1 MYLLFL
7 ILFGFPDHIGHAGPQ
22 GSYPPDHLLMPDT
35 LPLNMAQASR
45 LAALPLRCLQTEFP
59 NKLNQVLGSEQ
70 EMGTPRQLH
79 PAFFGCFDWHSSVHG
94 HWMLVATLR
103 RFPDLPEA
111 EQIRPLIQSTL
122 SSENLAGELTYFQ
135 RTSEKSFERTYGWA
149 WLLRLSMELQQWEDP
164 LGQELAANL
173 EPLTRLIVGKY
184 IDYLPR
190 LVYPIRTGE
199 HPNTAFGLS
208 HAWDFAR
215 FTGDSILMDM
225 IETHAYRFFAT
236 DRDGPLS
243 WEPSGYDFLS
253 PCLEEADLLRRIMPV
268 EMFRPWLRAFLPELA
283 DPSFTLIP
291 GEVRDRTDGKLV
303 HLDGLNFS
311 RAWCLYDLA
320 RSLPEYGHLRQ
331 IADQHMAASLPRM
344 TDGAYEGEHWL
355 ASFAWLALTRAFPD
369 KS

>member
-1 MYLLFL
+1 MY
-7 ILFGFPDHIGHAGPQ
+7 ILFPILLGQLVGSFSSGHVE
-22 GSYPPDHLLMPDT
+22 SYSDDRMAMMDS
-35 LPLNMAQASR
+35 LPLDILQASR
-45 LAALPLRCLQTEFP
+45 LAELPVRCLQTEFP
-59 NKLNQVLGSEQ
+59 NKLNQVLGSQ
-70 EMGTPRQLH
+70 EELGPPRQLH

-94 HWMLVATLR
+94 HWMLIATLR

-111 EQIRPLIQSTL
+111 HQIRQLIQTTL
-122 SSENLAGELTYFQ
+122 SEENLRGELAYFE

-164 LGQELAANL
+164 LGQELAAKL
-173 EPLTRLIVGKY
+173 EPLTRLIADRY
-184 IDYLPR
+184 EDYLPK

-208 HAWDFAR
+208 HAWDYAR
-215 FTGDSILMDM
+215 YTGDSVLLDV

-236 DRDGPLS
+236 DRDAPLS

-253 PCLEEADLLRRIMPV
+253 PCLEEANLMRRIMPV
-268 EMFRPWLRAFLPELA
+268 EMFRPWLRAFLPDLA
-283 DPSFTLIP
+283 NPAWTWTP

-320 RSLPEYGHLRQ
+320 RALPEYSHLRQ
-331 IADQHMAASLPRM
+331 IADQHLAVSLPRM

-355 ASFAWLALTRAFPD
+355 ASFAWLALTRAYPHEP
-369 KS
+369 